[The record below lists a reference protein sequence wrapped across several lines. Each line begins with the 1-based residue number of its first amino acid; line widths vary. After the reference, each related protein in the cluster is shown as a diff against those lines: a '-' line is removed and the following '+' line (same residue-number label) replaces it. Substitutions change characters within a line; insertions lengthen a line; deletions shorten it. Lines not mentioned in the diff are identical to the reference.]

1 MKFMLMR
8 KADEE
13 TEKGILPAAEVFQ
26 AMLAYN
32 KRMIQAGVFLFGN
45 GIRPTSEGCRIVFRN
60 GEATVIHGPFTP
72 VSDQLAGY
80 SVLEV
85 DSLEEAIEWAKQW
98 PREDGNPTLELRRY
112 YESSDF
118 DLPELQS
125 EYQRQLRLPVE
136 MNIHLSFPGT
146 CREAMT
152 FYQQVTGGV
161 LEAMVTYR
169 ETPAASEVPPE
180 MADRIIH
187 ASLNIRGRR
196 LMGADMTCHSPQAMQ
211 GSSVHL
217 EFDSLERAAE
227 VFEQLQ
233 QGGQVFMPFAETF
246 WAKGFGMTTDRFGTH
261 WMIGYGTGQPHNNPP
276 QKETP
281 PHEIRCTGVLP
292 GKSHRGHDQTGVA

>member
-8 KADEE
+8 KADEQ
-13 TEKGILPAAEVFQ
+13 TEKGTLPGPEVFQ

-32 KRMIQAGVFLFGN
+32 ERMIQAGVFLCGE

-60 GEATVIHGPFTP
+60 GEASVLHGPFSP
-72 VSDQLAGY
+72 ASEQLAGY
-80 SVLEV
+80 SVLKV

-98 PREDGNPTLELRRY
+98 PAEDGSPTLELRRY
-112 YESSDF
+112 YELSDF
-118 DLPELQS
+118 DLPELQDDF
-125 EYQRQLRLPVE
+125 QRQLHLPVE
-136 MNIHLSFPGT
+136 MNIHLSFPGS

-161 LEAMVTYR
+161 LEAMITYG
-169 ETPAASEVPPE
+169 ETPAAAEVPPE
-180 MADRIIH
+180 MGDRIVH
-187 ASLNIRGRR
+187 ASLNLRGRR
-196 LMGADMTCHSPQAMQ
+196 LMGADMTCDGDQAMQ

-233 QGGQVFMPFAETF
+233 QDGQVFMPFGETF

-261 WMIGYGTGQPHNNPP
+261 WMIGYGTGQTP
-276 QKETP
+276 QQTTTEGASTP
-281 PHEIRCTGVLP
+281 
-292 GKSHRGHDQTGVA
+292 